1 MSITVENFLETAF
14 MEARR
19 SASPRLF
26 SILHKLVSGFSVK
39 ANDEIS
45 SASIAFKGANLY
57 EIQVSPSFL
66 RKYVNSPQD
75 ALHLLLHEVIHKI
88 RGDIYMTFLENKL
101 NPKVVNLALD
111 IFVDALQMRICFP
124 EGAPYLLLLYPPDR
138 FPHNL
143 LLPPPQL
150 FRAWSKKIGSAGEFG
165 MPYESLMGKIQSD
178 EKSQMRMR
186 FTLESIFRE
195 CNCERPSKAAELY
208 SLGWLGDATFRNYLD
223 QFSEIV
229 NENIPWIIKFIDL
242 LTFLGDHIFNTLQN
256 DLGLG
261 KNETGAFYL
270 GAGYSAKVQEDRI
283 TPLGQVQCYEFFE
296 AVRKALGPSTGCT
309 RKVLRFGTERGM
321 VAFPG
326 RRETFFIA
334 AGYTPVFY
342 PNSVHTLDEK
352 EEQAQLYIDVSGST
366 DSIQPF
372 LYGLALHL
380 HEGISEPVHLFSNAV
395 EDVMISDLAKG
406 VRKST
411 LGTDF
416 DCIFEHALKHNF
428 KKILI
433 VTDGYATLSNELA
446 EKAQKQGMK
455 VFVVYTSDG
464 SKMFKQNLD
473 AIAQETWILP
483 DIVK

>member
-1 MSITVENFLETAF
+1 MEITVNNFLDAAF
-14 MEARR
+14 KEARR
-19 SASPRLF
+19 MASPRLF
-26 SILHKLVSGFSVK
+26 SVLHKIMSGFSIKEDSEV
-39 ANDEIS
+39 S
-45 SASIAFKGANLY
+45 SAQISYLGANLY
-57 EIQVSPSFL
+57 EIRVSPRFL
-66 RKYVNSPQD
+66 KKYIGCPRD

-88 RGDIYMTFLENKL
+88 RGDVYMTFVENKI
-101 NPKVVNLALD
+101 NPKVINLALD

-124 EGAPYLLLLYPPDR
+124 DGAPYLMRLYPPYE

-150 FRAWSKKIGSAGEFG
+150 FRAWGKKINSAQEFALS
-165 MPYESLMGKIQSD
+165 YESLMERITNDDKA
-178 EKSQMRMR
+178 KMRMS

-208 SLGWLGDATFRNYLD
+208 SIGWLGVATFRNYLD

-229 NENIPWIIKFIDL
+229 HENIPWIIQLIDL
-242 LTFLGDHIFNTLQN
+242 LTFLGDHLFNTLQN
-256 DLGLG
+256 QLGLG
-261 KNETGAFYL
+261 KNELSAFSS
-270 GAGYSAKVQEDRI
+270 GAGYSENVQEDRI
-283 TPLGQVQCYEFFE
+283 TPLGQVQCYQFFE
-296 AVRKALGPSTGCT
+296 AVRKALGPSTGST
-309 RKVLRFGTERGM
+309 RKVLRFGTERGV

-366 DSIQPF
+366 DTIQPF

-380 HEGISEPVHLFSNAV
+380 HEGISEPVHLFSNTV
-395 EDVMISDLAKG
+395 EDVMISELAKG

-411 LGTDF
+411 FGTDF

-433 VTDGYATLSNELA
+433 VTDGYATLNDELA

-455 VFVVYTSDG
+455 VFIVYTSET
-464 SKMFKQNLD
+464 SKMFKQKLEEV
-473 AIAQETWILP
+473 AQETWVLP
-483 DIVK
+483 DFAK